1 MTTHL
6 RKLKISAIGLVDKG
20 ANPGAFIA
28 LFKRDKEGNNM
39 AKTVEELQADLVKV
53 TKRADEA
60 EAVIAKA
67 KKEADAEAAKVKK
80 EAEEKAALEKKQEG
94 DVQKRITDLEKEAED
109 AKAGA
114 AKDRDKVEKLETA
127 NALRESIEKA
137 AQYGDLFGKPED
149 FGPLLMKFD
158 RTLDNEGR
166 KQWHGLLSGATKA
179 LKDSKLFAEMGVPG
193 GSGGDT
199 WEKIEKA
206 AAAKYPDKGSAQ
218 AISDFLATKEGKEL
232 NKQYVQELKGE

>member
-6 RKLKISAIGLVDKG
+6 RKLKIRAIGLVDKG

-28 LFKRDKEGNNM
+28 LFKRHTKPEDRLM
-39 AKTVEELQADLVKV
+39 ADEKTAEELLKAA
-53 TKRADEA
+53 TERADKA

-67 KKEADAEAAKVKK
+67 KEDADAEAAKIAK
-80 EAEEKAALEKKQEG
+80 EAAGKAEADKKAEG
-94 DVQKRITDLEKEAED
+94 NVQKRITDLEKETKD
-109 AKAGA
+109 ANA
-114 AKDRDKVEKLETA
+114 KVEKLETA

-158 RTLDNEGR
+158 RTLDTEGR
-166 KQWHGLLSGATKA
+166 KQWHEMLSGATKVV
-179 LKDSKLFAEMGVPG
+179 KDSKLFAEMGIPGG
-193 GSGGDT
+193 GSGGNT

-206 AAAKYPDKGSAQ
+206 AAAKYPEQQDEAQ

-232 NKQYVQELKGE
+232 NAQYVKELKGE